1 MASQRQLPHQR
12 WPRPY
17 LYQIPALE
25 GLCDDGRNRR
35 TDSSK
40 HHQVVRPIF
49 YCIVEGFQPFC
60 IITLG
65 SNTQKEK
72 PKLETAFPRDKGPMV
87 HSHKQSSLMGNL
99 GVRSP
104 VVRPRFKPVLS
115 PYCEHSEVWSQYPSS
130 CFSSLQAP
138 SKSRT
143 SGSEL
148 SSFRPH

>member
-1 MASQRQLPHQR
+1 MQSSRKEQGRPEPGNLGSILGKEPSLRKTSGQRQLPNQR

-40 HHQVVRPIF
+40 HHQVVRPVF

-65 SNTQKEK
+65 SNTEREAKIRNSFPQGQGPYGAFTQTELPHGK
-72 PKLETAFPRDKGPMV
+72 PGCQFSRREA
-87 HSHKQSSLMGNL
+87 SL
-99 GVRSP
+99 
-104 VVRPRFKPVLS
+104 
-115 PYCEHSEVWSQYPSS
+115 
-130 CFSSLQAP
+130 
-138 SKSRT
+138 
-143 SGSEL
+143 
-148 SSFRPH
+148 